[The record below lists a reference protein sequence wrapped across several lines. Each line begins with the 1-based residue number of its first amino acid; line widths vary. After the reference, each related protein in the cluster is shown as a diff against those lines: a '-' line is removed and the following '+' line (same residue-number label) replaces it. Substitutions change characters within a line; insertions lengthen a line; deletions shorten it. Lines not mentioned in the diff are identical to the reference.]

1 MELLQDILYTVPILE
16 VRGDTSVSVL
26 DIHFDSRQIKP
37 GSLFVAVSGTQ
48 MDGHAFIPAAIQN
61 GATVIV
67 CENFPEEINTNLTW
81 IRVKDSA
88 QALAIVSANFF
99 HQPATKMQVIGVT
112 GTNGKTTVATLLFEL
127 AKDLGYPAGL
137 ISTIRVC
144 INDREIL
151 ATHTTPD
158 ARALHALFAEMLE
171 SGCRFCF
178 MEVSSHALVQHRVYG
193 IPFAGAIFTN
203 ITRDHLDYHGTF
215 QEYLQAKQIL
225 FNNLSA
231 QSFALTNLDD
241 RNGMIMVQN
250 SKAKVLSYS
259 LKKLADYQGKVL
271 ENTPEGLQL
280 ILNGH
285 EVWTCLRGSFNA
297 WNLLAVY
304 GVALEL
310 DLPESE
316 VLVSLSKL
324 SGVNGRFETFVFP
337 GEITAVVDYAHTPD
351 ALSNILENVQQMNRQ
366 NGKII
371 VVVGCGGNRD
381 TGKRPEMAKIAAELG
396 DQAVLTSDNP
406 RNEDPD
412 EIIRQMEAGVPISLK
427 RKVLKITNR
436 KEAIRTAC
444 TLASTNDIIVI
455 AGKGHETYQEIAGV
469 KYPFDDREIVKEFFS
484 QS

>member
-1 MELLQDILYTVPILE
+1 MESLQDILYTVPILE
-16 VRGDTSVSVL
+16 VRGDTSVRVE
-26 DIHFDSRQIKP
+26 DIHFDSRLIKP
-37 GSLFVAVSGTQ
+37 GHLFVAVSGTQ
-48 MDGHAFIPAAIQN
+48 VDGHAYISKAIEKGASVIICEQFPAELQ
-61 GATVIV
+61 
-67 CENFPEEINTNLTW
+67 PEITW
-81 IRVKDSA
+81 IRVTDSA
-88 QALAIVSANFF
+88 KTLAIVCANFF
-99 HQPATKMQVIGVT
+99 HQPASRMQIIGVT
-112 GTNGKTTVATLLFEL
+112 GTNGKTTIATLLFEL

-144 INDREIL
+144 INDREIP

-158 ARALHALFAEMLE
+158 ARSLHSLFADMLE

-178 MEVSSHALVQHRVYG
+178 MEVSSHALVQNRVYG
-193 IPFAGAIFTN
+193 IPFAGAVFTN

-215 QEYLQAKQIL
+215 QNYVHAKQIL
-225 FNNLSA
+225 FNQLPAS
-231 QSFALTNLDD
+231 SFALTNTDD

-250 SKAKVLSYS
+250 SKARVLSYS
-259 LKKLADYQGKVL
+259 LKKLADYQGKIL

-310 DLPESE
+310 DLPENE

-337 GEITAVVDYAHTPD
+337 GEITAIVDYAHTPD
-351 ALSNILENVQQMNRQ
+351 ALQNVLENVRKMNSQ
-366 NGKII
+366 NGRVI

-381 TGKRPEMAKIAAELG
+381 KGKRPEMAKIAAELG
-396 DQAVLTSDNP
+396 DQIVLTSDNP

-412 EIIRQMEAGVPISLK
+412 EIIREMEVGVPVSMRK
-427 RKVLKITNR
+427 KVLKITNR

-444 TLASTNDIIVI
+444 TLAQSNDILVI

-469 KYPFDDREIVKEFFS
+469 QYPFDDREIVKEYFS
-484 QS
+484 HS